1 VAVFRETKGNAREF
15 DLATQEWIDIPDK
28 PVDLDKLRENIFR
41 LWADALSDDDLPQ
54 TVRIRVAR
62 DAAPYL
68 FAKYQAIARVGGH
81 DLAEKMERALEA
93 TGKVIS
99 GRATQV
105 IEKPAEVAVPVP
117 LVSAED
123 MAKPMARLGTSRFR
137 RF

>member
-1 VAVFRETKGNAREF
+1 MAREF

-41 LWADALSDDDLPQ
+41 LWADVLSDEDLPQ
-54 TVRIRVAR
+54 HTKIRVAR

-68 FAKYQAIARVGGH
+68 FAKYQAVAQVGGH
-81 DLAEKMERALEA
+81 DLGEKLERAIEA
-93 TGKVIS
+93 TSKVIN

-105 IEKPAEVAVPVP
+105 IEKPAQVAQAPASEP

-123 MAKPMARLGTSRFR
+123 MAKPFARLDTDRFR